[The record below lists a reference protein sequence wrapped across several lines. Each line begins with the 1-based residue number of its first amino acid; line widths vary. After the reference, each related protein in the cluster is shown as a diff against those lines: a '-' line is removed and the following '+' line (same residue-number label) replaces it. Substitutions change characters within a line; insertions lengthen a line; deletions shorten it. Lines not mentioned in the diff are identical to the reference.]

1 MSNQEYHQQK
11 AAEAQH
17 RRDLER
23 AAEKTALAAQR
34 AAQSAEMARQEQN
47 ASLKKQEELIETNNF
62 RTSVLGTLP
71 LLSDVEK
78 PIYLIQQIS
87 NRLPH
92 FESQNLTIIN
102 KNGFYD
108 TIGLFGHLKSIIEEI
123 TKTSNWGS
131 FVNQCSNKTILD
143 EKYKESVAGGIL
155 NSNLKLKQSVIGIVA
170 VLVLIFANIGG
181 LMSDEYNKS
190 DFPRGGFHTLFIG
203 GPIWVF
209 FYFSRMFN
217 QLILL
222 KNLNDEINQSAEK
235 FKEQFL
241 YLFNTSDFKKQL
253 SQQTSQ
259 SLSEMYFDKIV
270 FPDIKNEQSFLPP
283 SLQLDLVKWKEST
296 ITNSTL
302 VNVNDKIKN
311 IDSELNEKFALDWFT
326 GGNINLN

>member
-62 RTSVLGTLP
+62 RTSILGTLP

-108 TIGLFGHLKSIIEEI
+108 TIGLFGHIKSIIEKI
-123 TKTSNWGS
+123 TKTSN
-131 FVNQCSNKTILD
+131 FC
-143 EKYKESVAGGIL
+143 
-155 NSNLKLKQSVIGIVA
+155 
-170 VLVLIFANIGG
+170 
-181 LMSDEYNKS
+181 
-190 DFPRGGFHTLFIG
+190 R
-203 GPIWVF
+203 
-209 FYFSRMFN
+209 RMF
-217 QLILL
+217 
-222 KNLNDEINQSAEK
+222 
-235 FKEQFL
+235 
-241 YLFNTSDFKKQL
+241 
-253 SQQTSQ
+253 
-259 SLSEMYFDKIV
+259 
-270 FPDIKNEQSFLPP
+270 
-283 SLQLDLVKWKEST
+283 LVHRR
-296 ITNSTL
+296 
-302 VNVNDKIKN
+302 
-311 IDSELNEKFALDWFT
+311 AL
-326 GGNINLN
+326 